1 MKILMREFCGE
12 HYVWKTAKYDEQGFV
27 VNRDHIDEYNIVSI
41 INDNRKNYV
50 KCSSCGKIFPK
61 NGKKF
66 AKHQELAST
75 IAPCLKCR
83 KMRTSGCSDPE
94 VKYVSNGDGTYTQK
108 SETIVTLNCNYSL
121 WTSFKCDSTKAIET
135 CRFRGCGSAKANEIQ
150 DTFTMFP
157 GLFDDIITVDKI
169 LDNGN
174 VFVNWSDEWMTEYQL
189 DKETGLHAHVNK
201 LGIVD
206 RFYIDGPYG
215 CYYIWYSKK
224 YDEFFWTDNVSYS
237 IWNPVSFD
245 NGHKSKIKEYI
256 RNLYK

>member
-12 HYVWKTAKYDEQGFV
+12 PYVWKTAKYDEQGFV
-27 VNRDHIDEYNIVSI
+27 VNGNHIDECNIVSI

-50 KCSSCGKIFPK
+50 KCSCCGKIFPK

-83 KMRTSGCSDPE
+83 KMITSERSDLK
-94 VKYVSNGDGTYTQK
+94 VKYVSNGDGTYTKK

-121 WTSFKCDSTKAIET
+121 WNTFKCDSPQAIEN
-135 CRFRGCGSAKANEIQ
+135 CKFRGCGSAKAQEIC
-150 DTFTMFP
+150 DTFTMLP
-157 GLFDDIITVDKI
+157 GLFDDIITVDNI

-174 VFVNWSDEWMTEYQL
+174 VHINWSDEWMTEYQL
-189 DKETGLHAHVNK
+189 DEEIGLCAHVNN

-206 RFYIDGPYG
+206 RFYIDYPNG
-215 CYYIWYSKK
+215 CHYIWYSKK
-224 YDEFFWTDNVSYS
+224 YDEFFWTDCANYT
-237 IWNPVSFD
+237 IWNPNSMRNED
-245 NGHKSKIKEYI
+245 KDRIKDCI
-256 RNLYK
+256 RKLYN